1 MRRLVILAFALSLSA
16 SAQEAPPT
24 QPAPN
29 KAAGEQLW
37 SVLMVGNR
45 AFVAG
50 KLTFDKL
57 KEERAALIGGQV
69 PPVTVL
75 SCADSRVPPE
85 LIFNQSLGALFVVRG
100 AGNIADDFGV
110 ASIEFAISNGWTG
123 LIVVLG
129 HSDCGAIKAALGA
142 ADPGTPALNAL
153 ARRLR
158 ASFIGIP
165 YDPSDAANVKRATE
179 ANARAS
185 GANLLA
191 SSKVIRDAVIGGV
204 VKVIPAYYDLATGE
218 VRKLD

>member
-1 MRRLVILAFALSLSA
+1 MRRFGILALVLSLSA
-16 SAQEAPPT
+16 FAQETAP
-24 QPAPN
+24 PAPN
-29 KAAGEQLW
+29 KAAGDQLW
-37 SVLMVGNR
+37 AALMAGNKTFVG
-45 AFVAG
+45 G
-50 KLTFDKL
+50 KLSWDKL
-57 KEERAALIGGQV
+57 KEERESLVGGQI

-85 LIFNQSLGALFVVRG
+85 LVFNQSLGALFVVRE
-100 AGNIADDFGV
+100 AGNIADDFGI

-165 YDPSDAANVKRATE
+165 YDASDKANVQRATE

-185 GANLLA
+185 AAHLLA
-191 SSKVIRDAVIGGV
+191 ASKVIRDAVLAEV
-204 VKVIPAYYDLATGE
+204 VKVVPAYYDLATG
-218 VRKLD
+218 VVKKVD